1 MERVQIQPPTTARQ
15 RESLPYSADE
25 LICVCISRQIK
36 DGDVVAVGLA
46 TPLAAVGALLAQR
59 THAPAIYLASAI
71 GQCFCRAGPRLE
83 LQGAEG
89 SWLAHSM
96 GSFGF
101 VQAAADFLP
110 AVRPLEFFRPGQ
122 IDPRGNFNNLAIGG
136 DLKRPRL
143 RMPGSGGIPDVTVL
157 LERIHLYVPRHSKV
171 TFVPR
176 LDVLSGLGHSP
187 RRRFG
192 AGPVYL
198 VSDLGQFDFE
208 GGELTL
214 THLHPGV
221 SIEEVRARTGF
232 ELRVS
237 AQLGKSEPPSDREL
251 GLLRDEIDPLG
262 LRRLEGLGG
271 TKRREA
277 LREILRAEAT
287 R

>member
-1 MERVQIQPPTTARQ
+1 MSAQPRQ
-15 RESLPYSADE
+15 SSTYSADE
-25 LICVCISRQIK
+25 LICVCISHRIQ

-46 TPLAAVGALLAQR
+46 TPLAAAGALLAQR
-59 THAPAIYLASAI
+59 THAPGIYLASAI
-71 GQCFCRAGPRLE
+71 GQSFCRAGPRLE

-110 AVRPLEFFRPGQ
+110 AARPLEFFRPGQ
-122 IDPRGNFNNLAIGG
+122 IDPWGNFNNLAIGR

-157 LERIHLYVPRHSKV
+157 LERIHLYVPRHSRV

-187 RRRFG
+187 RRRLG

-198 VSDLGQFDFE
+198 VSDLGQFDFS
-208 GGELTL
+208 GGELQL

-221 SIEEVRARTGF
+221 SLEDVQAKTGF
-232 ELRVS
+232 KLRVS
-237 AQLGKSEPPSDREL
+237 EQLGMSDPPSDREL
-251 GLLRDEIDPLG
+251 GLLREEIDPLG
-262 LRRLEGLGG
+262 LRRLELLGG

-277 LREILRAEAT
+277 LRGILRAEAAL
-287 R
+287 